1 MINALAT
8 LPTSPPEQ
16 LGGTT
21 PAILTGQ
28 SMVIAF
34 MRTDTLTT
42 DVSLI
47 AWAPELKQ
55 WMVYPVDPVT
65 LTGAGGTG
73 VQRYVFPH
81 TSSGLYFTFL
91 KSVAGTAVFVDVV
104 LGNAS

>member
-1 MINALAT
+1 
-8 LPTSPPEQ
+8 
-16 LGGTT
+16 
-21 PAILTGQ
+21 
-28 SMVIAF
+28 
-34 MRTDTLTT
+34 
-42 DVSLI
+42 
-47 AWAPELKQ
+47 
-55 WMVYPVDPVT
+55 MVYPVDPVT